1 MFHSYLKELYLP
13 QWHLPPTMAFTPH
26 NGIYAPHNGIYAPHN
41 GIYSPQWHLPPSTPT
56 DSVDF
61 HLHG

>member
-26 NGIYAPHNGIYAPHN
+26 NGIYAPHNGIY
-41 GIYSPQWHLPPSTPT
+41 SPQWHLPPSTPT
-56 DSVDF
+56 DGVDF

>member
-1 MFHSYLKELYLP
+1 
-13 QWHLPPTMAFTPH
+13 MAFTPH
-26 NGIYAPHNGIYAPHN
+26 NGIYPPQWHLRPPQWHLRP
-41 GIYSPQWHLPPSTPT
+41 PQWHLPPSTPT

>member
-26 NGIYAPHNGIYAPHN
+26 NGIYP
-41 GIYSPQWHLPPSTPT
+41 PQWHLRPPQWHLLPTMAFTPINPYR
-56 DSVDF
+56 
-61 HLHG
+61 